1 VKVESF
7 CILDPKLPAGGG
19 RAVPARHSATGSG
32 TGPACAPTGAK
43 QTPIR
48 HRTMA
53 AAGLPAVHNVLKP
66 WSERKAA
73 PSPATDDATV
83 LVVDADF
90 VTCTN

>member
-1 VKVESF
+1 
-7 CILDPKLPAGGG
+7 
-19 RAVPARHSATGSG
+19 
-32 TGPACAPTGAK
+32 
-43 QTPIR
+43 
-48 HRTMA
+48 M

-73 PSPATDDATV
+73 PSPATDDATSSTRV

>member
-1 VKVESF
+1 
-7 CILDPKLPAGGG
+7 
-19 RAVPARHSATGSG
+19 
-32 TGPACAPTGAK
+32 
-43 QTPIR
+43 
-48 HRTMA
+48 MA

-73 PSPATDDATV
+73 PSPATEYTTHSV